1 MPNENAPRRR
11 IVNRIRLD
19 TTSDAITDNP
29 LPVSPVGGTI
39 VSTANSSTTLIN
51 TGDNFTGTW
60 EDVTAYDSVVLSVST
75 DQDGY
80 YEIQFSP
87 DGTNADST
95 LTRYYRIA
103 QINVPHRFTIT
114 RKYFRVRFFND
125 SGTNQTY
132 IRLQTL
138 FGQKSELNVP
148 CDSTVAQDFDATVVR
163 PTSYN
168 TEVAL
173 GLRQGHTLWNKFG
186 YNQDVDVGTEVIA
199 SWGGTF
205 TPLTTA
211 TTLTIVSTSAN
222 DASGGTGCNS
232 IVVYGIDANRDAVIE
247 VFTLTGT
254 ANVVS
259 TSTWLG
265 INRVAMFLCGTG
277 QINAGTL
284 NITATTGGSQMA
296 QMPLNEGVTQQC
308 IYHVPRKHTFVA
320 EWVRLNILN
329 RAKNAEMTIKM
340 WVYSAVS
347 NGKQAVYSVDIYTA
361 ITNDISENPQLPFP
375 ITEKTVV
382 WLEAT
387 SDKADVIVNGRF
399 SGISIQENDH

>member
-11 IVNRIRLD
+11 IVNRVRLD